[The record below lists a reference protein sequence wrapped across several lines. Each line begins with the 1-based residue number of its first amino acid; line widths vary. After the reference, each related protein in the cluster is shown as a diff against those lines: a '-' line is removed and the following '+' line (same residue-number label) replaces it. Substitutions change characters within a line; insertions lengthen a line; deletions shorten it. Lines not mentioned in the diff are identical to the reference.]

1 MALVLVLLLL
11 PINAY
16 AYLDPASGSAIVYIV
31 ISVASAGFFYLRN
44 FIFDFYHFVAMKLKF
59 KHVPTLN
66 NELVFYSEGKQYW
79 YVFEPILQ
87 ALKEKG
93 VNSLFLTSDKNDEA
107 FKFAHENLQV
117 SYIGSQNVAGAYLR
131 QIRANVLAMT
141 TPQLDVL
148 TIKRSKNVKHYCH
161 IVHAPVDVFTY
172 RKFAFDYFDSVF
184 CSGPHQIKSIRAL
197 ETKRQTSPKELLEV
211 GCTYYDHLIEETKK
225 IEVQKNLR
233 KVVLVAPTWKEYSL
247 LHNYGGN
254 FFEKLLAREDLEVI
268 LRPHPQIYVS
278 YPEVITSIETQFKS
292 HPRFSIDRN
301 PSGALS
307 MKRSDVMISDLSGII
322 WDYVYLFQ
330 KPVLLMKTPLNLEG
344 FEATEIDHTM
354 WELESIPKIGRY
366 LDESDI
372 DRIGEIVT
380 SAVIEKQTDASFRDA
395 TIYNWGQAGAVA
407 ASKLIEIAN
416 RYQG

>member
-1 MALVLVLLLL
+1 MALALFLLLL

-31 ISVASAGFFYLRN
+31 ISVASAGFFVLRN
-44 FIFDFYHFVAMKLKF
+44 FAFDLYHFIAIKLKF
-59 KHVPTLN
+59 KAIPQLEN
-66 NELVFYSEGKQYW
+66 SIVFYSEGKQYW
-79 YVFEPILQ
+79 YVFKPVLD
-87 ALKEKG
+87 ALKDKG
-93 VNSLFLTSDKNDEA
+93 IRSLFLTSDKNDEA
-107 FKFAHENLQV
+107 FKFANQDLEV
-117 SYIGSQNVAGAYLR
+117 RYIGSMNLTGAYLR
-131 QIRANVLAMT
+131 QVRADVLVMT

-197 ETKRQTSPKELLEV
+197 ERKRQTFPKELLEV

-225 IEVQKNLR
+225 LEVKKNIR

-247 LHNYGGN
+247 LHNYGGR
-254 FFEKLLAREDLEVI
+254 FFEKLLSSEDLEVI
-268 LRPHPQIYVS
+268 LRPHPQIYMS
-278 YPEVITSIETQFKS
+278 YPEVIASIETQFKD

-330 KPVLLMKTPLNLEG
+330 KPVLLMKTPLNLDG
-344 FEATEIDHTM
+344 FEATELDHTM

-372 DRIGEIVT
+372 EQLAEIVAC
-380 SAVIEKQTDASFRDA
+380 AVSEKQTDVNFRDT
-395 TIYNWGQAGAVA
+395 TIYNWGRAGVVA
-407 ASKLIEIAN
+407 ASKLIELSN
-416 RYQG
+416 RIQR